1 MSDADELRRLNR
13 RTFEAEQNRERE
25 PLVEILADDEFRIKR
40 ASGVVQTKKE
50 MIYDVLFGPNP
61 FKSREVSEDNAPDN
75 PKLFGSIGVVTS
87 LLTTKKT
94 AEDGNDVTET
104 FRNIKIFKK
113 QEGRWLCIAWQVFRE
128 Q

>member
-1 MSDADELRRLNR
+1 MNDADELRRLNR
-13 RTFEAEQNRERE
+13 KTFEAEQNRERE

-50 MIYDVLFGPNP
+50 MIYDVLFGSNL
-61 FKSREVSEDNAPDN
+61 FKSRKVSEDGGPDN
-75 PKLFGSIGVVTS
+75 PKLFGNIGVVTS

-94 AEDGNDVTET
+94 AEDGSDITEH
-104 FRNIKIFKK
+104 FRNIKVFKR
-113 QEGRWLCIAWQVFRE
+113 QEGHWLCVAWQVFRE